1 MNESFG
7 NENCLWIN
15 GRMYPLADVLFE
27 VTDEN
32 HWSIRSLDNR
42 LNLVV
47 ETGWRRYENLNLR
60 MVGSQFSQWQSKI
73 TGQIETEDQ
82 GMIHF
87 DQQYGLLEQH
97 YAKW

>member
-1 MNESFG
+1 
-7 NENCLWIN
+7 
-15 GRMYPLADVLFE
+15 
-27 VTDEN
+27 
-32 HWSIRSLDNR
+32 
-42 LNLVV
+42 
-47 ETGWRRYENLNLR
+47 

-82 GMIHF
+82 EVIYF